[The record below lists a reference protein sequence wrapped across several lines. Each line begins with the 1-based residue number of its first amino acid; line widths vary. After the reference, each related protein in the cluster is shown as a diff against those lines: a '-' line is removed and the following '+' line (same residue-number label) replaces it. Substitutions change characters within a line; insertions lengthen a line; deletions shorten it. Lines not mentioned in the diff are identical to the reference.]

1 MIFWLLVLFFGFHK
15 PVLAEEMVK
24 LSPAITE
31 VIIEEKDNQKE
42 IEYWVENYSEDDL
55 GYKLKLVDFEGLN
68 ETVGVAFIGL
78 SKNQVERKYG
88 LASWMSVSSDQI
100 VVPAKSKTK
109 FKVLISNKES
119 LSPGGH
125 YAGVILESNQQNE
138 KDLGFKQVFSSLIL
152 LKKRGGEIVC
162 WKLKDLNFKNNYWEI
177 PSEVSI
183 NFQNSGNVHVVP
195 RGKIEIYDN
204 LGRTVASG
212 LINRESGFVL
222 PETIK
227 TVKTEIVRNKKIVM
241 IGKMKMVINYRI
253 EDEESW
259 QKIEKNWWYVDGK
272 ILLFLFL
279 IPIVLLII
287 KPKKH

>member
-42 IEYWVENYSEDDL
+42 IEYWLENYSEDDL
-55 GYKLKLVDFEGLN
+55 SYKLKLVDFEGLN

-152 LKKRGGEIVC
+152 LKKRGGEIVS

-177 PSEVSI
+177 PSEVLI

-195 RGKIEIYDN
+195 RGKIEITDSF
-204 LGRTVASG
+204 GRVVANG

>member
-42 IEYWVENYSEDDL
+42 IEYWLENYSEDDL
-55 GYKLKLVDFEGLN
+55 SYKLKLVDFEGLN

-177 PSEVSI
+177 PSEV
-183 NFQNSGNVHVVP
+183 
-195 RGKIEIYDN
+195 
-204 LGRTVASG
+204 
-212 LINRESGFVL
+212 
-222 PETIK
+222 
-227 TVKTEIVRNKKIVM
+227 
-241 IGKMKMVINYRI
+241 
-253 EDEESW
+253 
-259 QKIEKNWWYVDGK
+259 
-272 ILLFLFL
+272 
-279 IPIVLLII
+279 
-287 KPKKH
+287 